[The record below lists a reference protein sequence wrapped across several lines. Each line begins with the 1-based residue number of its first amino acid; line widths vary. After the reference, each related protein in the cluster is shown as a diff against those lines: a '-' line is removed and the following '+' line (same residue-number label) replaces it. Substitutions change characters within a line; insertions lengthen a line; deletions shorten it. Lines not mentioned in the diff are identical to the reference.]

1 LLWVWFFV
9 SGAPLC
15 DSKLGPEVLSAA
27 KNAGVEFISLRFTDV
42 LGTQKSATIPFSKL
56 EDVLSAG
63 FWFDGSSIEGF
74 ARVHESD
81 MLLVPDLST
90 FAPMPWTGNKVARII
105 CDVYGIDEK
114 PYEGDPRFVLKKQL
128 AEAKAAG
135 FDYFVGPE
143 LEFFLFSQK
152 DGKLT
157 NGKPV
162 PEPYD
167 SGGYWDLDPLDSAEG
182 IMRDLVPQIE
192 SMGVQVERLTHEVSP
207 GQHEIGFRYGNALKM
222 ADDVLAIKEATKIMA
237 KRLGLFASFMPK
249 PVFGINGSGMH
260 VHQSLWSK
268 GENAFSDPSDSYGL
282 SKAAKHFIAGQL
294 AHARGLAAVVAPT
307 VNSYKRLVPGYEAP
321 VYICWARVNRS
332 SLIRIPG
339 RTKAHGKASR
349 CELRCPDPSCNPY
362 LAFAAMLGA
371 GLDGIKKKLEPPAPV
386 EENVY
391 HFDDDKL
398 AKFYINTLP
407 SSLGEAMGELEKD
420 SVVAGALG
428 KSACSNLLASQKK
441 QWDEY
446 RLQVTPWEIENYLPV
461 L

>member
-1 LLWVWFFV
+1 M
-9 SGAPLC
+9 SSTSIY
-15 DSKLGPEVLSAA
+15 DSKLAPEVLSAA

-74 ARVHESD
+74 ARIHESD

-90 FAPMPWTGNKVARII
+90 FAPLPWTQNKVARVI
-105 CDVYGIDEK
+105 CDVHGIDEK
-114 PYEGDPRFVLKKQL
+114 PFEGDPRFVLKKQL
-128 AEAKAAG
+128 AKAKEMG

-143 LEFFLFSQK
+143 LEFFLFALK
-152 DGKLT
+152 EGKLT

-260 VHQSLWSK
+260 VHQSLWSS
-268 GENAFSDPSDSYGL
+268 GENAFADAADSYGL
-282 SKAAKHFIAGQL
+282 SKTAKHFIAGQL
-294 AHARGLAAVVAPT
+294 AHAKALAAVVAPT

-339 RTKAHGKASR
+339 HTKAHGKSSR

-371 GLDGIKKKLEPPAPV
+371 GMDGIKRKLEPAAPV

-391 HFDDDKL
+391 HFDDEKL

-407 SSLGEAMGELEKD
+407 SSLGEAIAEFGKD
-420 SVVAGALG
+420 GVIKSALG
-428 KSACSNLLASQKK
+428 HFAASKLSDAQKK

-446 RLQVTPWEIENYLPV
+446 RVQVTPWETENYLPI